1 MAQQAVV
8 YITGSEWVSGGCD
21 GSLQVSGYSPLLV
34 HISGESGEEV

>member
-21 GSLQVSGYSPLLV
+21 GSLQVSGYCPLLV
-34 HISGESGEEV
+34 HSGASGEEV